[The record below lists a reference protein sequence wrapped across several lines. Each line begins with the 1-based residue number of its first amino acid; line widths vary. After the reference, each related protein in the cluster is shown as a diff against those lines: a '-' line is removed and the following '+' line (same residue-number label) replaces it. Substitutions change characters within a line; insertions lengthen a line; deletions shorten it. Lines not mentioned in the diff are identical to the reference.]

1 MAYLKDDFEK
11 WISSLQRKNGEPY
24 SKETINNYIGVI
36 KNFCNKLN
44 NLNIPSLD
52 LFNIDSSDE
61 FELIFETIKNHP
73 EYEQINKSYH
83 RSFSSGL
90 LMYKRF
96 LSEHKF
102 TVSNEKKFV
111 DWLKKYTEHT
121 YRESTITRYVTALKK
136 AEERLEIR
144 LEIPVLC
151 IKDSKDFEKAFLI
164 IHESPKYEFVNKK
177 YGNGDLSAALSAYR
191 KFIDAEYNILDNWWP
206 SLEEYTPDFTKEQ
219 WLDVLNNMEI
229 VGPVWGGVLA
239 MFHTEPNGATCKM
252 LAEKFNDS
260 PYSIS
265 GKCTQLA
272 MKIHSETKCPLFVDD
287 NDDQEKHSYWPI
299 LFQGRDVKNDESGT
313 WMWKLRGELYEALT
327 EFGIEKYLPDVSKF
341 GKFDSW
347 EIIDE
352 NTAIKTCDKSFF
364 EHNGSGV
371 PKGICWFFDAE
382 DIPSGVSKDVTLIFN
397 GFTYY
402 GKLRNDTTDRRRIQ
416 ILWNVDLGK
425 NFENYKATGVKTT
438 FRKIGKNTYEI
449 TMSKEGEK
457 MTTKEKVSA
466 IKSYIASKGFNYEG
480 NLIENFYLS
489 LKSKPF
495 VILAGTSGTGKTRLV
510 KLFAEAID
518 AKMLLVPVRPDWSDS
533 SDLFGHVDLSGEFNP
548 GDILK
553 FIKEAQDNIDKPY
566 FLCLDEM
573 NLARVEYY
581 FSDFLSIIETREN
594 VDGKIVSD
602 SLVDEKYYKKDIAAA
617 EKYGKIIIPE
627 NLYII
632 GTVNMDETTFP
643 FSKKVLDRAN
653 TIEFSFVDL
662 MAKPS
667 VNSEALPKALNE
679 ENSFLKTEYLY
690 LNDVTDDN
698 TVTTTCFE
706 LEQLNQI
713 LLKANLHVGYRVRDE
728 ITFYMSNNK
737 NADNLISETAA
748 FDNQIMQ
755 KILPRIQGSSSAIKE
770 VLIEMFQKCA
780 GDYSGLTGSNTYEQ
794 MINCI
799 ETKECKY
806 PNSARKIA
814 FMVRRFEEDG
824 FTSYWL

>member
-11 WISSLQRKNGEPY
+11 WISSLQRKNGESY

-90 LMYKRF
+90 VMYQRF
-96 LSEHKF
+96 LSEQAF
-102 TVSNEKKFV
+102 TASNEKKFIN
-111 DWLKKYTEHT
+111 WLKKYTEHT
-121 YRESTITRYVTALKK
+121 YRESTIARYVTALKK
-136 AEERLEIR
+136 AEERLEIE
-144 LEIPVLC
+144 LEMPVLC
-151 IKDSKDFEKAFLI
+151 IKDSKGFEKAFLI

-191 KFIDAEYNILDNWWP
+191 KFIEAEYNISDNWWP
-206 SLEEYTPDFTKEQ
+206 SLEEYTPGFTKEQ
-219 WLDVLNNMEI
+219 WVDILNKPEI

-239 MFHTEPNGATCKM
+239 MFYTEPNGATCKM

-272 MKIHSETKCPLFVDD
+272 KKIHSETKCPLFVDD

-299 LFQGRDVKNDESGT
+299 LFQGRDVKGDESGT
-313 WMWKLRGELYEALT
+313 WVWKLRSELYEALT
-327 EFGIEKYLPDVSKF
+327 EFGVEKYLPDVSKF

-382 DIPSGVSKDVTLIFN
+382 DIPSGVSKDITLIFN
-397 GFTYY
+397 GATYY

-416 ILWNVDLGK
+416 ILWSSNLGK
-425 NFENYKATGVKTT
+425 CFENYKATGVKAT
-438 FRKIGKNTYEI
+438 FKKIDKNTYKI
-449 TMSKEGEK
+449 SMSKEGEK

-548 GDILK
+548 GAILE

-594 VDGKIVSD
+594 VEGKIVSD
-602 SLVDEKYYKKDIAAA
+602 PLVDEKYYKKDTAAA

-690 LNDVTDDN
+690 LNDVNDEN
-698 TVTTTCFE
+698 IVTTTCFE

-806 PNSARKIA
+806 PNSAKKIA

>member
-11 WISSLQRKNGEPY
+11 WISSLQRKNGESY

-90 LMYKRF
+90 LMYQRF
-96 LSEHKF
+96 LSEQAF
-102 TVSNEKKFV
+102 TASNEKKFIN
-111 DWLKKYTEHT
+111 WLKKYTEHT
-121 YRESTITRYVTALKK
+121 YRESTITRYVAALKK
-136 AEERLEIR
+136 AEERLEIE

-151 IKDSKDFEKAFLI
+151 IKDSKGFEKAFLI

-191 KFIDAEYNILDNWWP
+191 KFIEAEYNISDNWWP
-206 SLEEYTPDFTKEQ
+206 SLEEYTPGFTKEQ
-219 WLDVLNNMEI
+219 WLEILNNPEI
-229 VGPVWGGVLA
+229 IGPVWGGVLA
-239 MFHTEPNGATCKM
+239 MLHTEPDGATCKM

-260 PYSIS
+260 PQSIS
-265 GKCTQLA
+265 GKCSQLA
-272 MKIHSETKCPLFVDD
+272 DKIHSETRCPLFVD
-287 NDDQEKHSYWPI
+287 ERGKFSYWSI
-299 LFQGRDVKNDESGT
+299 LFQGREVKGDESGS
-313 WMWKLRGELYEALT
+313 WVWRLRKELYDALT
-327 EFGIEKYLPDVSKF
+327 EFGIEKYLPNVSKF

-364 EHNGSGV
+364 EHKGSGV
-371 PKGICWFFDAE
+371 PKNICWFFDAE
-382 DIPSGVSKDVTLIFN
+382 DISSGESNKVELLFDGS
-397 GFTYY
+397 TYI
-402 GKLRNDTTDRRRIQ
+402 GKVRNDTTDRRRIQ
-416 ILWNVDLGK
+416 IFWNTDLANCLEK
-425 NFENYKATGVKTT
+425 HRTPNATAT
-438 FRKIGKNTYEI
+438 FKKIDKNTYKI
-449 TMSKEGEK
+449 SMSKEGEK
-457 MTTKEKVSA
+457 MTTKEKVVA
-466 IKSYIASKGFNYEG
+466 IKNYIASKGFNYEG

-533 SDLFGHVDLSGEFNP
+533 SDLFGHVDLSGKFNP
-548 GDILK
+548 GAILE
-553 FIKEAQDNIDKPY
+553 FIKEAQDNTDKPY

-594 VDGKIVSD
+594 VEGKIVSD
-602 SLVDEKYYKKDIAAA
+602 PLVDEKYYKKDTAAA

-627 NLYII
+627 NIYII

-690 LNDVTDDN
+690 FNDVEYNKDVENLCSELADLND
-698 TVTTTCFE
+698 
-706 LEQLNQI
+706 I
-713 LLKANLHVGYRVRDE
+713 LLGANLHVGYRVRDE
-728 ITFYMSNNK
+728 ITFYMINNK
-737 NADNLISETAA
+737 NAAELIPNDAA

-755 KILPRIQGSSSAIKE
+755 KILPRIQGSSTSIRK
-770 VLIEMFQKCA
+770 VLINLFKKC
-780 GDYSGLTGSNTYEQ
+780 GYFDGLDDTNSSYDELDK
-794 MINCI
+794 CI
-799 ETKECKY
+799 ESKDCKY
-806 PNSARKIA
+806 PNSAKKIA
-814 FMVRRFEEDG
+814 FMVRRFDEDG